1 MCIRDSNLHGAFGSW
16 VSLILLLFCL
26 SGVAWAGI
34 WGGKVVQ
41 AWSQFPTG
49 KWGVEP
55 NPVSSVSTH
64 GDVLNDGKSK
74 EVPWILELTPMPVS
88 GTTMGEN
95 GINPSEP
102 MTLETVDRFAR
113 EIGFKGRYQLNLP
126 KGETGVWTLSQDSMS
141 YDMISPTA
149 DRTVH
154 IDQYSGKILAD
165 IHFDDYNWF
174 GKFMAASIALHMG
187 CLLYT
192 SDAADE

>member
-1 MCIRDSNLHGAFGSW
+1 
-16 VSLILLLFCL
+16 
-26 SGVAWAGI
+26 
-34 WGGKVVQ
+34 
-41 AWSQFPTG
+41 
-49 KWGVEP
+49 
-55 NPVSSVSTH
+55 
-64 GDVLNDGKSK
+64 
-74 EVPWILELTPMPVS
+74 
-88 GTTMGEN
+88 
-95 GINPSEP
+95 

-187 CLLYT
+187 TLGWWSVLANVLFCLAIIFICVSGCVMWWKRRPSEARGLVPPAQKIKLPVWWAMAVPLFDFGCDFPNSHCRNRCYL
-192 SDAADE
+192 DFWIHCCYHVFQHWQDGLNNRPM